1 VLHLSKKE
9 QEKWEEYASKHN
21 LDVKKDVW
29 SDKPRMTINWLRP
42 FLDSTQIDYKI
53 IRPKDKRQNISVSLE
68 IEYLYNEVKSFIIFV
83 SRMLCINIQPLC
95 NLS

>member
-1 VLHLSKKE
+1 MEVLNFFLSKKE

-53 IRPKDKRQNISVSLE
+53 ISKK
-68 IEYLYNEVKSFIIFV
+68 
-83 SRMLCINIQPLC
+83 CIALMNGTWKKQMMFF
-95 NLS
+95 NVVTNK